1 VSGGPYARPAAAAD
15 RAVAPHAQPAPAADG
30 VVAPREPAGLPPAT
44 ELPGLPCDAQGPVFA
59 EPWQAQAFALTLR
72 LHERGVFAWPD
83 WARYLSEAI
92 RDAQADGD
100 PDLGDTYYVHWV
112 TALERLLR
120 DQGIAAPLALAGL
133 RQAWRTAAEATP
145 HGQPVR
151 LNAAAR
157 RLGEHREP
165 GAS

>member
-1 VSGGPYARPAAAAD
+1 MGTD
-15 RAVAPHAQPAPAADG
+15 AQPVRAAEPAIAREG
-30 VVAPREPAGLPPAT
+30 AEREGAEREGAPRAIV

-72 LHERGVFAWPD
+72 LHERGVFGWPD

-92 RDAQADGD
+92 RDAQAAGD

-120 DQGIAAPLALAGL
+120 DRGIAAPLALAGL
-133 RQAWRTAAEATP
+133 RQAWRVAAEATP

-157 RLGEHREP
+157 RLGEHRDP